1 MVSSLTPCYLPYS
14 PIVQEGPHL
23 DGIKDEL
30 LGAIG
35 ARLGALG
42 ALRGGMLGQ
51 QPSHHASTTL
61 VLTVHTLLGAHPLM
75 ALKGLPTEVTAT
87 KLALEAPL
95 GAVVL
100 QVYRQIPAAQL
111 GGAAIGAGDYI
122 EAAGIQVTLVGRAV
136 VSACQRR
143 GGPPT
148 LLRALPVG
156 DEVVHSSGSPPHCEC
171 SG

>member
-1 MVSSLTPCYLPYS
+1 MAWQVLPS
-14 PIVQEGPHL
+14 HGAHTTLVGARHRQPRALVLVAL

-122 EAAGIQVTLVGRAV
+122 EAAGIQVTL
-136 VSACQRR
+136 
-143 GGPPT
+143 
-148 LLRALPVG
+148 
-156 DEVVHSSGSPPHCEC
+156 
-171 SG
+171 